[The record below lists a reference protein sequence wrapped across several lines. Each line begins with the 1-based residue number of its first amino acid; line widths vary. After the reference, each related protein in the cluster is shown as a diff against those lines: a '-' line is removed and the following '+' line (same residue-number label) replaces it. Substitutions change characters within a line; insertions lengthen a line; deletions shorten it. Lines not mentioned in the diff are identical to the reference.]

1 MRFCYAH
8 RRFALYPQSVDSWNL
23 SVENYTDDFLRKV
36 KSMGFDAIEVGF
48 EVFDKLGNPKA
59 EIGTFAKKVNDQG
72 LKIGAIRS
80 GGTLTDAKNGPA
92 NVKKINQAIK
102 YAEWCGAEVVNGA
115 LSAPAR
121 YPGHPPGSL
130 PGSQHGWPLSQDS
143 SKDAMIW
150 VFERMAENFKNACD
164 IADHVGVNITVEVHQ
179 NSPVDNSWAAVLL
192 NQMVGRDNFGI
203 NPDLGNIL
211 WNYDVPE
218 EDFDQSILA
227 MAPISKYWHCK
238 NLLRV
243 YHPENNRSVYLR
255 VPLSDGEI
263 DYRFAITAMADA
275 NYSGYMA
282 IEGTTLGDQWEHDLK
297 SINYAKSV
305 LKET

>member
-23 SVENYTDDFLRKV
+23 SVENYTNDFLSKV

-48 EVFDKLGNPKA
+48 EVFNKLGNSK
-59 EIGTFAKKVNDQG
+59 EGIETFAKKVNTQG

-80 GGTLTDAKNGPA
+80 GGTLTDAKNGPS
-92 NVKKINQAIK
+92 NVKKITQAIK

-121 YPGHPPGSL
+121 YPGHPPGSQ

-150 VFERMAENFKNACD
+150 VFERLAENFKNACD
-164 IADHVGVNITVEVHQ
+164 VAADVDVNITVEVHQ
-179 NSPVDNSWAAVLL
+179 NSPIDNSWAAVLL
-192 NQMVGRDNFGI
+192 NQMVDRGNFGI

-218 EDFDQSILA
+218 EDFDQAILA
-227 MAPISKYWHCK
+227 MAPVSKYWHCK

-263 DYRFAITAMADA
+263 DYRFAITAMTNS

-282 IEGTTLGDQWEHDLK
+282 IEGTTLGDQWEQDLK

>member
-8 RRFALYPQSVDSWNL
+8 RRFGLYPQSVDSWNL
-23 SVENYTDDFLRKV
+23 SVENYTDDFLSKV

-48 EVFDKLGNPKA
+48 EVFNKLGNPKG
-59 EIGTFAKKVNDQG
+59 EIGTFAKKVNDHG

-150 VFERMAENFKNACD
+150 F
-164 IADHVGVNITVEVHQ
+164 
-179 NSPVDNSWAAVLL
+179 
-192 NQMVGRDNFGI
+192 
-203 NPDLGNIL
+203 
-211 WNYDVPE
+211 
-218 EDFDQSILA
+218 
-227 MAPISKYWHCK
+227 
-238 NLLRV
+238 
-243 YHPENNRSVYLR
+243 
-255 VPLSDGEI
+255 
-263 DYRFAITAMADA
+263 
-275 NYSGYMA
+275 
-282 IEGTTLGDQWEHDLK
+282 
-297 SINYAKSV
+297 
-305 LKET
+305 LKEWQKILRMHVILQMMQVLTLRWKYIKTHLLIIHGPPSC